1 MKTIWYLCWAGLL
14 AACAAPHA
22 ARVSCDSKLRPINAP
37 APAAGAPLADAVVTK
52 ALDGAP

>member
-37 APAAGAPLADAVVTK
+37 AASASAPLADAVVTK